1 MMSTKGPPSLEI
13 LEAGTGHGA
22 LTLYLARAIHAA
34 NAPQLEGKANLGPS
48 EGHGSTWNDPD
59 ITVDEDSHGSN
70 TVNKRAV
77 GYGREERPGNLYKHF
92 EDQRRAVIHT
102 VDISSKHSTRGKEI
116 VEGFRQGMY
125 AGDVE
130 FHVGD
135 VSNWIDEQILSRR
148 SNLKEEPF
156 LSQIILDMPSI
167 EHHVRK
173 AASVLHVN
181 GSLMAFNPSI
191 SQIVTIVDMVK
202 RQCLPLHLERVL
214 ELGPNMTAGRE
225 WDVRFVKSRDETR
238 SGIAEVAEL
247 VIDRDKGTS
256 GDNPEQDAV
265 VKATEIEERDHEE
278 TQALGKQDTGWRMVC
293 RPKVGQRVLAGGFL
307 GVWKKMK

>member
-1 MMSTKGPPSLEI
+1 MSTKGPPSLEI

-22 LTLYLARAIHAA
+22 LTLYLARAIHTA
-34 NAPQLEGKANLGPS
+34 NAPQLEGKANLGSP

-59 ITVDEDSHGSN
+59 TTVDEGSHGSN
-70 TVNKRAV
+70 TVNEAAV
-77 GYGREERPGNLYKHF
+77 GYAREERQGNLYKHF

-102 VDISSKHSTRGKEI
+102 VDISSKHSASGKRI
-116 VEGFRQGMY
+116 VKGFRQGMY

-135 VSNWIDEQILSRR
+135 VSNWIDEQILSR
-148 SNLKEEPF
+148 SSKLMVEPF

-167 EHHVRK
+167 EHHVQK
-173 AASVLHVN
+173 ATSVLHVN
-181 GSLMAFNPSI
+181 GSLLAFNPSI
-191 SQIVTIVDMVK
+191 SQIVAMIDMVK

-214 ELGPNMTAGRE
+214 ELGPNMTGGRE
-225 WDVRFVKSRDETR
+225 WDVRFVKSRNETR
-238 SGIAEVAEL
+238 SGTAGVAQL
-247 VIDRDKGTS
+247 VNDRDKGTS
-256 GDNPEQDAV
+256 DEDHERGAV
-265 VKATEIEERDHEE
+265 VKAAEIDKPDHEE

-293 RPKVGQRVLAGGFL
+293 RPKVGRRVLAGGFL

>member
-1 MMSTKGPPSLEI
+1 MSTKGPPSLEI
-13 LEAGTGHGA
+13 FEAGTGHGA

-34 NAPQLEGKANLGPS
+34 NAPQLEGKANLGSP
-48 EGHGSTWNDPD
+48 EGHGSTWNDMD
-59 ITVDEDSHGSN
+59 MTVDKDSHGSN

-77 GYGREERPGNLYKHF
+77 GYGREERPGRLYKHF

-102 VDISSKHSTRGKEI
+102 VDISSKHSARGKKI

-135 VSNWIDEQILSRR
+135 VSDWIDEQILSRS

-156 LSQIILDMPSI
+156 LSHIVLDMPSI
-167 EHHVRK
+167 QHHVRK

-181 GSLMAFNPSI
+181 GSLLAFNPSI
-191 SQIVTIVDMVK
+191 SQIVDIVDMVK

-214 ELGPNMTAGRE
+214 ELGPHMTGGRE
-225 WDVRFVKSRDETR
+225 WDVRFVKPRDETR

-247 VIDRDKGTS
+247 VSDKDKGIPD
-256 GDNPEQDAV
+256 DNPEQGAV
-265 VKATEIEERDHEE
+265 IKAAEIEERDHEE
-278 TQALGKQDTGWRMVC
+278 TQGLGKQDPGWRMVC

-307 GVWKKMK
+307 GVWRKLK

>member
-1 MMSTKGPPSLEI
+1 MSTTGPPSLEI

-34 NAPQLEGKANLGPS
+34 NTPQLEGKANLGSPK
-48 EGHGSTWNDPD
+48 GHSSTWSDSD
-59 ITVDEDSHGSN
+59 TTVDEDSHGSK
-70 TVNKRAV
+70 TVNEGAV
-77 GYGREERPGNLYKHF
+77 GYAREERPGKLYKHS

-102 VDISSKHSTRGKEI
+102 VDLSSKRSASGKRI
-116 VEGFRQGMY
+116 VEGFRHGMY
-125 AGDVE
+125 TSDVE

-135 VSNWIDEQILSRR
+135 VSNWIDEQILSR
-148 SNLKEEPF
+148 SSSLKVEPF
-156 LSQIILDMPSI
+156 LSHIILDMPSS

-191 SQIVTIVDMVK
+191 GQIVAIFDMVK
-202 RQCLPLHLERVL
+202 RQCLPLLLERVL
-214 ELGPNMTAGRE
+214 ELGPSMTGGRE
-225 WDVRFVKSRDETR
+225 WDVRLVKSRDETS
-238 SGIAEVAEL
+238 SGFAEVAQL
-247 VIDRDKGTS
+247 VNDRDEGTS
-256 GDNPEQDAV
+256 DDDPQRDAV
-265 VKATEIEERDHEE
+265 VKAAESEKPDHEE

>member
-1 MMSTKGPPSLEI
+1 MEI

-34 NAPQLEGKANLGPS
+34 NLPHLEGKANLGSP

-77 GYGREERPGNLYKHF
+77 GYGREERPGNLYKHS

-102 VDISSKHSTRGKEI
+102 VDISSKHSARGKKI
-116 VEGFRQGMY
+116 VEGFRQGVY

-135 VSNWIDEQILSRR
+135 VSNWIDEQILSRS
-148 SNLKEEPF
+148 SNLTEGPF
-156 LSQIILDMPSI
+156 LSQIVLDMPSI
-167 EHHVRK
+167 QHHVRK

-191 SQIVTIVDMVK
+191 SQIVDIVDMVK
-202 RQCLPLHLERVL
+202 RQCLPLHLEGVL
-214 ELGPNMTAGRE
+214 ELGPNMTGGRE
-225 WDVRFVKSRDETR
+225 WDVRFVKSRDGTR

-247 VIDRDKGTS
+247 VNDRDRGFP
-256 GDNPEQDAV
+256 DDRPEQGAV
-265 VKATEIEERDHEE
+265 VKAAKIEKRDHEE

-307 GVWKKMK
+307 GVWKKTK

>member
-1 MMSTKGPPSLEI
+1 MSTKGPPSLEI

-34 NAPQLEGKANLGPS
+34 NALQLEAKANSGSP
-48 EGHGSTWNDPD
+48 EGHGSSWDDPD
-59 ITVDEDSHGSN
+59 TTVDEGSHGSN
-70 TVNKRAV
+70 AVNKGAV
-77 GYGREERPGNLYKHF
+77 GHAREERPGNFYKHS
-92 EDQRRAVIHT
+92 EDRRRAVIHT
-102 VDISSKHSTRGKEI
+102 VDISSKHSASGKQI
-116 VEGFRQGMY
+116 VEGFRQGTY
-125 AGDVE
+125 ASDVE

-135 VSNWIDEQILSRR
+135 VSNWIDEQILSRS
-148 SNLKEEPF
+148 SNLKVEPF

-191 SQIVTIVDMVK
+191 SQIIDIVDMVK

-214 ELGPNMTAGRE
+214 ELGPNVTGGRE
-225 WDVRFVKSRDETR
+225 WDVRFVRPRDESR
-238 SGIAEVAEL
+238 SGFAEVTQL
-247 VIDRDKGTS
+247 VNDKDKGTS
-256 GDNPEQDAV
+256 DGDPEPGAV
-265 VKATEIEERDHEE
+265 VNAAEIEKLDHEE

>member
-1 MMSTKGPPSLEI
+1 MSTKGPPSLEI

-34 NAPQLEGKANLGPS
+34 NAPQMEGKANLGS
-48 EGHGSTWNDPD
+48 LEGHGSTWNEPD
-59 ITVDEDSHGSN
+59 ITVDEDNHGSN

-77 GYGREERPGNLYKHF
+77 GYGREERPANLYKHF
-92 EDQRRAVIHT
+92 KDKRRAVIHT
-102 VDISSKHSTRGKEI
+102 VDISSKHSARGKKI
-116 VEGFRQGMY
+116 VKGFRQGMY

-135 VSNWIDEQILSRR
+135 VSNWIDEQVLSRS

-167 EHHVRK
+167 QHHVRK

-191 SQIVTIVDMVK
+191 SQIVAIVDVVK

-214 ELGPNMTAGRE
+214 ELGPNMTGGRE
-225 WDVRFVKSRDETR
+225 WDVRFVKPRDETR

-247 VIDRDKGTS
+247 VNDRDKGTS
-256 GDNPEQDAV
+256 ADSPEQGAA
-265 VKATEIEERDHEE
+265 VKATETEEQDHEE